1 MHMTGLKSNRGSAGT
16 SKCTLV
22 TRKSTAGTLSTVCLA
37 LCYLYAHRLACCP
50 SSFPA
55 NRFARRSKRFAFCST
70 TICPNGLHTVC
81 LPTHFPI
88 RLCEPSGVVLFATC
102 LTSACDRRANNSS
115 V

>member
-1 MHMTGLKSNRGSAGT
+1 MHMNGLKSNRGSAGT

-55 NRFARRSKRFAFCST
+55 NRFARRPKRFAFCSA
-70 TICPNGLHTVC
+70 TICPNGLHTV
-81 LPTHFPI
+81 
-88 RLCEPSGVVLFATC
+88 
-102 LTSACDRRANNSS
+102 
-115 V
+115 